1 LDLLERLGTFGRL
14 LETCADE
21 DLRSAYDAKIGAA
34 IEPDGEAL
42 CFAALCV
49 AEAKRRGL
57 DIADWPAL
65 VVAVPIGSD
74 EDVAAEPVTDDEEG
88 A

>member
-1 LDLLERLGTFGRL
+1 LHLLNRLRTFGRML
-14 LETCADE
+14 DHCADE

-34 IEPDGEAL
+34 IEPSVEAL
-42 CFAALCV
+42 CFAGLCV

-57 DIADWPAL
+57 DTAGWPAL
-65 VVAVPIGSD
+65 VVAVPIGP
-74 EDVAAEPVTDDEEG
+74 EEEVAAEPVTDDEEG